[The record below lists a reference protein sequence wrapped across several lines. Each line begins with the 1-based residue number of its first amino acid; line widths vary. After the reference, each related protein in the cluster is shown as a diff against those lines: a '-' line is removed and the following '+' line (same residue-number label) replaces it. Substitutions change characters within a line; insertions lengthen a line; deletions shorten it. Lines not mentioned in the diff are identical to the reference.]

1 MRRLPISLLPLTALS
16 LYGAEPTQPK
26 TPEEIPEMVITATRS
41 QTDLK
46 KLPAQVRTLDSEEMR
61 ERQVRTLPEALREL
75 PGVNV
80 QKTSNGQG
88 SPYIR
93 GFTGFRNLALI
104 DGVRFNNSIFREGP
118 NQYWNTIDAYAIDR
132 MELVPGQGSVQYGS
146 DAIGGTLNMFTK
158 SSGFQNEAPGYFFHG
173 LSSYRGSTAEESSM
187 LRQEVQFGQ
196 GGSWGLHLGASLK
209 SFGDVHASGI
219 GDQPST
225 GYDEWAYDARLDI
238 ALSDHWTLTAVHQQ
252 LRQNDAWRTHATV
265 RGISWEGTTVGT
277 DLKRAYD
284 QHRTLSY
291 LRIAGDDLGTF
302 IDNASL
308 TVSLQSMDEYE
319 HRIRRAADNRQN
331 YAQTEVRTL
340 GIDLQLQSKT
350 PIGKL
355 TYGVDYYHDWVS
367 SGSRRYRLNGN
378 FVRDEIQGPV
388 GDDAGYDL
396 FGAYL
401 QDEIDLGDR
410 VHLFLGG
417 RYTYAAADVG
427 RYDNTTTA
435 QRYDSLDD
443 SWKNFSASGRI
454 MVDLDDKD
462 RFRVFA
468 GISQGF
474 RAPNLSDLSRLDIAR
489 RGELE
494 LPSPGLEPE
503 EFINYEI
510 GIKADTEHFTGSLS
524 YFYTHINEMI
534 IRRQTGATVGSG
546 SSLLRVVEKKN
557 GGDGFIHGIEVASEY
572 RFTPNWSV
580 FGHLTWTEGRVDQFV
595 GSTNTLRAEPATR
608 VVPLMWRGG
617 VRWQTVDKRWW
628 AELVTLGQ
636 SDLDKL
642 NTSDKLDTDRIPPGG
657 NPGFNWLAVRGGCQI
672 TKNLGVTLALENLL
686 DDEIRYAGSGSNEGG
701 FGAVVS
707 ATVKW

>member
-1 MRRLPISLLPLTALS
+1 VLPEGTIELPET
-16 LYGAEPTQPK
+16 
-26 TPEEIPEMVITATRS
+26 VITATRGEI
-41 QTDLK
+41 DPK
-46 KLPAQVRTLDSEEMR
+46 KVPAQVRTLSSEQMQ
-61 ERQVRTLPEALREL
+61 ERQVRTLPEALREI

-88 SPYIR
+88 SPFIR

-104 DGVRFNNSIFREGP
+104 DGIRFNNSIFREGP

-132 MELVPGQGSVQYGS
+132 MELVPGQGSVLYGS

-158 SSGFQNEAPGYFFHG
+158 SSGFQNEEPGFFFHG

-187 LRQEVQFGQ
+187 MRQEVQFGQ

-209 SFGDVHASGI
+209 YFGDVHAAGI

-238 ALSDHWTLTAVHQQ
+238 ALSDSWTLTAVHQQ
-252 LRQNDAWRTHATV
+252 VRQNDVWRTHATV

-284 QHRTLSY
+284 QDRTLSY
-291 LRIAGDDLGTF
+291 LRLAGTDLGTF

-319 HRIRRAADNRQN
+319 HRIRRVADNRQN
-331 YAQTEVRTL
+331 YSQTELRTL
-340 GIDLQLQSKT
+340 GIDLQLQSET
-350 PIGKL
+350 PVGKL

-367 SGSRRYRLNGN
+367 TGSRRYRLNGT

-401 QDEIDLGDR
+401 MDEIDLGDR

-435 QRYDSLDD
+435 QKYDSLDD

-468 GISQGF
+468 GVSQGF

-489 RGELE
+489 ANELE
-494 LPSPGLEPE
+494 LPSPGLNPE

-510 GIKADTEHFTGSLS
+510 GIKADTELFTGSLS

-534 IRRQTGATVGSG
+534 IRRATGAFVGPN
-546 SSLLRVVEKKN
+546 RVVEKKN
-557 GGDGFIHGIEVASEY
+557 GGDGFIHGVELSSEY
-572 RFTPNWSV
+572 RFNPNWSV
-580 FGHLTWTEGRVDQFV
+580 FGHVTWTEGEVDQFV
-595 GSTNTLRAEPATR
+595 GNTNTLRAEPASR
-608 VVPLMWRGG
+608 VVPLMWRAG
-617 VRWQTVDKRWW
+617 VRWQTVDRRWW
-628 AELVTLGQ
+628 AEMVTLGQ

-642 NTSDKLDTDRIPPGG
+642 NTSDQRDTDRIPPGG
-657 NPGFNWLAVRGGCQI
+657 NPGFNWLALRGGCQI
-672 TKNLGVTLALENLL
+672 TKHLGVTLALENLL